1 MSRNPILLPSPPR
14 GIRIVERD
22 LSGWFED
29 QVADQC
35 AAARAEGYAEAL
47 AGAAGSLDEAAA
59 RIDVER
65 EEAVNAISGFA
76 TRFAC
81 EVAKHL
87 LRISIQD
94 QAHDIEG
101 MVRATLAEAG
111 VGRGKCVVH
120 LNPQDAATL
129 AAVKFRSGT
138 EVEADSSVP
147 HGSVQITTPRGLLV
161 RDVEDCIRHAA
172 DRIYGDLRNT
182 VTAAPNGA
190 AYSDFEANE
199 GPDPSQASDEGSAQ
213 DA

>member
-1 MSRNPILLPSPPR
+1 MSRNPILLPTPPT
-14 GIRIVERD
+14 GIRLVERD
-22 LSGWFED
+22 LSGWFQD

-35 AAARAEGYAEAL
+35 AAARAEGYAEAM
-47 AGAAGSLDEAAA
+47 AGAAGALEEAAA

-94 QAHDIEG
+94 QAHDIES

-138 EVEADSSVP
+138 EVESDPSVP

-172 DRIYGDLRNT
+172 DRIYGDMRNT
-182 VTAAPNGA
+182 VTAATSGA
-190 AYSDFEANE
+190 AFDSSEEPEEPEAPGTE
-199 GPDPSQASDEGSAQ
+199 